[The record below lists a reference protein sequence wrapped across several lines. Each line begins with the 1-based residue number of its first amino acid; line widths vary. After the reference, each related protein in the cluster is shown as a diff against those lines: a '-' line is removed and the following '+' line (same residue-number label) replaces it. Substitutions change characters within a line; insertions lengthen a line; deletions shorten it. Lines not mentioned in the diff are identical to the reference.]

1 MEASRSQKAD
11 YVASAL
17 DTEYANLPE
26 ILGEKLVAPEIREVP
41 EYIFDRQEPQEEAP
55 SVDSRVG
62 RKEDEKGVTDHVQQ
76 LGSQKVV
83 PQVQQL
89 ASQPEASQMEQ
100 AAVQQAQQAAA
111 SLPKTGSHSEK
122 GMFYLGLVLLAS
134 TFGMSGLVKKYSH
147 R

>member
-1 MEASRSQKAD
+1 
-11 YVASAL
+11 
-17 DTEYANLPE
+17 
-26 ILGEKLVAPEIREVP
+26 
-41 EYIFDRQEPQEEAP
+41 
-55 SVDSRVG
+55 
-62 RKEDEKGVTDHVQQ
+62 
-76 LGSQKVV
+76 
-83 PQVQQL
+83 
-89 ASQPEASQMEQ
+89 MEQ

>member
-17 DTEYANLPE
+17 DREYANLPE

-41 EYIFDRQEPQEEAP
+41 EYIFDRQEPQQEAP

-62 RKEDEKGVTDHVQQ
+62 CKEEQQGTTDHVQQ

-89 ASQPEASQMEQ
+89 SSQPEAYQVEQ
-100 AAVQQAQQAAA
+100 VAVQQAPA

-122 GMFYLGLVLLAS
+122 GMFYLGLVLLVS
-134 TFGMSGLVKKYSH
+134 TFGMSGLVKKYS
-147 R
+147 RR